1 MQNFNLSHFFSTQKQ
16 MTSKKTAPIEAAST
30 SVPKPPQSL
39 KIKCHSK
46 DTGSENERH
55 YYAPLRAALRE
66 FGIPESYL
74 KNPTPFSIIS
84 QFIKTP
90 FSDETHQSLL
100 AIQAYLK
107 KTTHKDKNKA
117 LIINFLLSLQ
127 TKKNTDGQK
136 ERSDALSKSLS
147 SHPQLPLEDTLTL
160 YGENPFYS
168 PKVTAPTYATG
179 PSHPRSIGQI
189 TAAKL
194 DALKEEAAQPNIAL
208 TIRSGQF
215 GTAFRGNTAIT
226 CWLEAFIYSTA
237 YEKGGATLG
246 LLRENSARLQRAEAG
261 SQLATWKLANKARAE
276 ALIMLSAF
284 LDSVA
289 SEPTKTLD
297 ITQLDLT
304 LQRAFFREAW
314 RQQDAMQFR
323 ESLIATLSEIMKA
336 DKKRDLDT
344 PFSMTRNSSTVS
356 YRAVGADFQTTENR
370 FMAHEAVEFRINLYK
385 EAAHLGEGDLS
396 TYLVHQDEAGT
407 VADYALPN
415 GSKVPITKGA
425 RVFVGTAPQTCQIQ
439 VMSAVNDYTHAPPKA
454 HTLTPTGAD
463 TDAPFI
469 TLRIKAS
476 AAADDAAVET
486 RYLIEQA
493 VVHSGTGNSGHYKC
507 YFKEARSGHWYLK
520 TRNGNPATRV
530 KKTDGSDGG
539 FPDVLAELQSGGFTY
554 TYMGVKA

>member
-1 MQNFNLSHFFSTQKQ
+1 MQNFKLSGFFPTQKQ
-16 MTSKKTAPIEAAST
+16 MPSKKNNPLEAAST

-66 FGIPESYL
+66 FEIPESYL

-90 FSDETHQSLL
+90 ISHKTHQSFLG
-100 AIQAYLK
+100 IQAYLK
-107 KTTHKDKNKA
+107 KTPHKDKNKA
-117 LIINFLLSLQ
+117 LIINFLSSLQ
-127 TKKNTDGQK
+127 AKTNTDEKK
-136 ERSDALSKSLS
+136 ESSDELSK
-147 SHPQLPLEDTLTL
+147 PV
-160 YGENPFYS
+160 PFY
-168 PKVTAPTYATG
+168 T
-179 PSHPRSIGQI
+179 PRQEVALA

-194 DALKEEAAQPNIAL
+194 DAPKEEAAQLNIAL
-208 TIRSGQF
+208 TIRSGPF
-215 GTAFRGNTAIT
+215 GTAFRGNTGIT

-246 LLRENSARLQRAEAG
+246 LLRENSERLQRAEAG
-261 SQLATWKLANKARAE
+261 SLLATWKLASPERAE

-297 ITQLDLT
+297 ITQLDRT
-304 LQRAFFREAW
+304 LQGAFFREVW

-323 ESLIATLSEIMKA
+323 EILIATLSEIMKA
-336 DKKRDLDT
+336 DKKRDLDM
-344 PFSMTRNSSTVS
+344 PFSMTRNSSTVAP
-356 YRAVGADFQTTENR
+356 RAVGADFQTTENR

-385 EAAHLGEGDLS
+385 EAAHLGGGDLS

-407 VADYALPN
+407 VADYALPD

-454 HTLTPTGAD
+454 HTLTPTGAN

-486 RYLIEQA
+486 RYLIEQV
-493 VVHSGTGNSGHYKC
+493 VVHSGTEKSGHYEC

-520 TRNGNPATRV
+520 TSNGNPATRV